1 MGLNMLSRVL
11 ALLLISSTALADD
24 GKFAVLEEAQPAP
37 FDGVLFDKAA
47 VADIMT
53 EKTTWQSQCDIEV
66 EYQLDVAGTEF
77 ELERKNFNIR
87 YEALDEEYKLI
98 VEQKDAEIVKLQETI
113 KKQSPPNKW
122 WWFGV
127 GGASG
132 AIVTVIIAKQLTN

>member
-1 MGLNMLSRVL
+1 MLSRVL
-11 ALLLISSTALADD
+11 ALLLFSSTALADD

-37 FDGVLFDKAA
+37 FDGVLFNKSA

-53 EKTTWQSQCDIEV
+53 EKATWQSQCDIEV

-87 YEALDEEYKLI
+87 YDALDEEYKLI
-98 VEQKDAEIVKLQETI
+98 VEQKDVEIVKLQETI

-122 WWFGV
+122 AWYA
-127 GGASG
+127 GGIASG
-132 AIVTVIIAKQLTN
+132 VVITYGAYKAFQDE